1 MTDHKRSNMTN
12 ESRTGLKGMHFAMI
26 ACCVLML
33 VPIVGLLLAGGGQES
48 SGLSLTATAP
58 LLLCVGAHFVMHKM
72 FGKNC
77 HGKNKEAVDEQVSAS
92 GHETAGD
99 IPLVK
104 RG

>member
-1 MTDHKRSNMTN
+1 
-12 ESRTGLKGMHFAMI
+12 
-26 ACCVLML
+26 
-33 VPIVGLLLAGGGQES
+33 
-48 SGLSLTATAP
+48 
-58 LLLCVGAHFVMHKM
+58 M